1 MVYAEEYSN
10 ALGRKISYV
19 GVPPEEWRDS
29 GSADLNLPAHVFQ
42 HILTMARPHAA
53 NRYDRIT
60 HDVETITRKARDQ
73 CPRLRRDSRRLIRAK
88 SRARAGVDDNTRTK
102 LQKNGSI
109 IILCGPGLRRRGGWR
124 RSWSSVG
131 WFESTG
137 GARRRARSSALTIAS
152 KLLRPIDAPLSS
164 RIADLALDVIHE
176 DASVIVVNKPG
187 GVPCH
192 PLNADERDT
201 VMNAVVAR
209 FPEIATVGEKPLEG
223 GLVHRLD
230 NGTSGALL
238 IARNRGT
245 FDKLRDAIRAGRIA
259 RRYEALVAGALERK
273 TEIDA
278 PIAHHAKNA
287 RKMIVGDPSSA
298 ESETRRPRRDHRRRS
313 DSTRRRVHPA
323 FNCAEDREPPSD
335 SRASRESRASDCW
348 RHSLWRPRQ
357 RNTRARALL
366 AASM

>member
-1 MVYAEEYSN
+1 LPDAAKERLDHYLVRTGFASSRRVAQELVERGLVRIN
-10 ALGRKISYV
+10 GRRSKKSEIV
-19 GVPPEEWRDS
+19 G
-29 GSADLNLPAHVFQ
+29 AD
-42 HILTMARPHAA
+42 
-53 NRYDRIT
+53 DRIE
-60 HDVETITRKARDQ
+60 VA
-73 CPRLRRDSRRLIRAK
+73 
-88 SRARAGVDDNTRTK
+88 
-102 LQKNGSI
+102 
-109 IILCGPGLRRRGGWR
+109 
-124 RSWSSVG
+124 
-131 WFESTG
+131 STN
-137 GARRRARSSALTIAS
+137 RRAVIE
-152 KLLRPIDAPLSS
+152 PNP
-164 RIADLALDVIHE
+164 DLALDVVHQ

-209 FPEIATVGEKPLEG
+209 FPEIAIVGEKPLEG

-298 ESETRRPRRDHRRRS
+298 NPKRAGRAA
-313 DSTRRRVHPA
+313 STVVDPIRRVGDFTLLSIAPKTGSRHQIRVHLASLGHPIVGDTLYGGPANETLAHGRFWLHLCEVA
-323 FNCAEDREPPSD
+323 FDSPAIGHVKVTAPIPPD
-335 SRASRESRASDCW
+335 
-348 RHSLWRPRQ
+348 LQ
-357 RNTRARALL
+357 KLL
-366 AASM
+366 DQG

>member
-1 MVYAEEYSN
+1 LPDAAKERLDHYLVRTGFASSRRVAQELVERGLVRIN
-10 ALGRKISYV
+10 GRRSKKSEIV
-19 GVPPEEWRDS
+19 G
-29 GSADLNLPAHVFQ
+29 AD
-42 HILTMARPHAA
+42 
-53 NRYDRIT
+53 DRIE
-60 HDVETITRKARDQ
+60 VA
-73 CPRLRRDSRRLIRAK
+73 
-88 SRARAGVDDNTRTK
+88 
-102 LQKNGSI
+102 
-109 IILCGPGLRRRGGWR
+109 
-124 RSWSSVG
+124 
-131 WFESTG
+131 STN
-137 GARRRARSSALTIAS
+137 RRAVIE
-152 KLLRPIDAPLSS
+152 PN
-164 RIADLALDVIHE
+164 ADLALEVIHQ

-245 FDKLRDAIRAGRIA
+245 FDQLRDAIRAGRIS

-298 ESETRRPRRDHRRRS
+298 NPKRAGRPAITVVDPI
-313 DSTRRRVHPA
+313 RRVGDFTLLSIAPKTGSRHQIRVHLASLGHPIVGDTLYGGPANESLAHGRFWLHLCEVA
-323 FNCAEDREPPSD
+323 FDSPAIGHVKVTAPIPPD
-335 SRASRESRASDCW
+335 LKKLIE
-348 RHSLWRPRQ
+348 
-357 RNTRARALL
+357 
-366 AASM
+366 

>member
-1 MVYAEEYSN
+1 MPDTAKERLDHYLVRTGFASSRRVAQELVERGLVRIN
-10 ALGRKISYV
+10 GRRSKKSEIV
-19 GVPPEEWRDS
+19 G
-29 GSADLNLPAHVFQ
+29 AD
-42 HILTMARPHAA
+42 
-53 NRYDRIT
+53 DRIE
-60 HDVETITRKARDQ
+60 VA
-73 CPRLRRDSRRLIRAK
+73 
-88 SRARAGVDDNTRTK
+88 
-102 LQKNGSI
+102 
-109 IILCGPGLRRRGGWR
+109 
-124 RSWSSVG
+124 
-131 WFESTG
+131 STN
-137 GARRRARSSALTIAS
+137 RRAVIE
-152 KLLRPIDAPLSS
+152 PNP
-164 RIADLALDVIHE
+164 DLALDVVHE

-238 IARNRGT
+238 VARNRGT

-259 RRYEALVAGALERK
+259 RRYEALVAGVLERK

-298 ESETRRPRRDHRRRS
+298 NPKRAGRAASTVVEPIRRVGEFTLVSVAPKTGSRHQIRVHLASIGHPIVGDTLYGGPASETLAHGRFWLHLCDVAF
-313 DSTRRRVHPA
+313 DSPA
-323 FNCAEDREPPSD
+323 IGHVKVTAPIPLDLRMLIE
-335 SRASRESRASDCW
+335 
-348 RHSLWRPRQ
+348 
-357 RNTRARALL
+357 
-366 AASM
+366 